1 MGTQFQHEVHLF
13 LSVWVWVC
21 TAKARG
27 SLCLISFRQ
36 SLPEPEAGLTIKSQ
50 TSSCLYPAQG
60 MLYMSKITGN
70 LFYRCWGLHAH
81 LRFSQLCSWLPSH
94 HSSTPLPQHPTNPVG
109 VVFVWDSVSQCLTT
123 CYDGQDGLEFCC
135 FLYSVT
141 AKGKLAQH
149 SECTCALAMSSH
161 MRSLVSWRQVWQGQL
176 GLLKVTW
183 REE

>member
-1 MGTQFQHEVHLF
+1 MGTQSQHEVHLF

-36 SLPEPEAGLTIKSQ
+36 SLTEPEAGLTIKSQ

-94 HSSTPLPQHPTNPVG
+94 HSSTPLPQHHHQPRWG
-109 VVFVWDSVSQCLTT
+109 FVFVWDSVSQCLTT
-123 CYDGQDGLEFCC
+123 CSDGQDGLEFCC
-135 FLYSVT
+135 FLYSIT
-141 AKGKLAQH
+141 AGRETGTTFWVHL
-149 SECTCALAMSSH
+149 CPGYMSSH
-161 MRSLVSWRQVWQGQL
+161 MRSLVSWRQVW
-176 GLLKVTW
+176 
-183 REE
+183 